1 MGSGK
6 WSGGAYLL
14 RYPYAWADPSHGI
27 TTNNEQKYNNN
38 SNNLPIYIIFS
49 MSDLHPWCES
59 HSGSL
64 QSPTEAD
71 ETVEHQLCFL

>member
-1 MGSGK
+1 
-6 WSGGAYLL
+6 
-14 RYPYAWADPSHGI
+14 
-27 TTNNEQKYNNN
+27 
-38 SNNLPIYIIFS
+38 